1 MNMFDRK
8 FLLGLVVVFSSMGG
22 AMAQT
27 PTQQTTPTPQNGN
40 SNDGD
45 HNQVEV
51 RQQRAS
57 NLSGPEQLREA
68 DSILE
73 LVTGM
78 RRRVSDMLDHARL
91 ERDIIKVN
99 CLNDKLTQL
108 DVTLRSARE
117 HQELLSTAV
126 SISNDGQRNHEF
138 TLLSIFRSHGLDLE
152 NEAQLCVGE
161 DPGVLDRSTIVTL
174 GVDPGITE
182 RDTTQLTPESLA
194 PERPLVTS
202 PVM

>member
-1 MNMFDRK
+1 MSMFDRK
-8 FLLGLVVVFSSMGG
+8 FLLGVVVVFSSMGG
-22 AMAQT
+22 AFAQT
-27 PTQQTTPTPQNGN
+27 PTTQNTTAQGTQNNG
-40 SNDGD
+40 SGR
-45 HNQVEV
+45 VEV
-51 RQQRAS
+51 RSQRAS
-57 NLSGPEQLREA
+57 NLSGPEQMQEGDRA
-68 DSILE
+68 LE
-73 LVTGM
+73 VMTGM
-78 RRRVSDMLDHARL
+78 RQRVSTLLDQARL
-91 ERDIIKVN
+91 QRDIIKVN

-138 TLLSIFRSHGLDLE
+138 TLLTIFRSHATDLE
-152 NEAQLCVGE
+152 GEAQLCIGE
-161 DPGVLDRSTIVTL
+161 DPGMGDSTTQVRL

-194 PERPLVTS
+194 PDRPLVTS